1 MNRTKYQDILKEIS
15 EHQEY
20 LDNHVENLDFRK
32 RSPGDRAVH
41 LALSELSC
49 IVAYQTEIIKGL
61 VEAISISPQEQNYKI
76 KIKDCSMS
84 PRLQTV
90 LYNLGFEYIDEAYD
104 LWIREGDWGLLKVHY
119 NFGRKS
125 LNELKDIFGELDW
138 HMPQQETK
146 NNE

>member
-61 VEAISISPQEQNYKI
+61 VEAISISPEEQEIERKI
-76 KIKDCSMS
+76 VELRKTFETFNENEKDHDETRRDFLFSYLYTLGRLNREDEQRMQSIDIIK
-84 PRLQTV
+84 RRNHGT
-90 LYNLGFEYIDEAYD
+90 
-104 LWIREGDWGLLKVHY
+104 
-119 NFGRKS
+119 
-125 LNELKDIFGELDW
+125 
-138 HMPQQETK
+138 
-146 NNE
+146 

>member
-1 MNRTKYQDILKEIS
+1 MNRTDIETQLETIQGCIETLDTVYRNFEDFGGSVDMCSRDSLCEIT
-15 EHQEY
+15 
-20 LDNHVENLDFRK
+20 F
-32 RSPGDRAVH
+32 
-41 LALSELSC
+41 
-49 IVAYQTEIIKGL
+49 IVQAQQKIIKGL
-61 VEAISISPQEQNYKI
+61 VEAISISPEEQTYKI

-138 HMPQQETK
+138 HMAQQESK
-146 NNE
+146 NHGE